1 MNMRYADAH
10 LHLTDPAS
18 KGIDDDAELVFSCTA
33 SPEEWGA
40 LSDMRDDRVVR
51 FYGTHPWY
59 AAKTDL
65 KGLEDILERDDKAC
79 VGEIGL
85 DSKRGQL
92 SEQVGS
98 FKAQLALSNKYD
110 RIANIHMIGCE
121 SEMLRI
127 LRESRC
133 TCILHSFSGPESY
146 IRPFAECG
154 CYFSVSPRI
163 HNKSKD
169 RIASLLSS
177 IPEDRLLIETDAPN
191 NRFEMREHV
200 LKLSEIMSVDGDE
213 LIRVTLKNAR
223 SLIP

>member
-18 KGIDDDAELVFSCTA
+18 EGIDCDAELAFSCTA
-33 SPEEWGA
+33 SPAEWSMLA
-40 LSDMRDDRVVR
+40 DMHDDRIVR

-59 AAKTDL
+59 AGKTDL
-65 KGLEDILERDDKAC
+65 KGLENILETDSKAC

-85 DSKRGQL
+85 DSKRGPL
-92 SEQVGS
+92 DEQIEP
-98 FKAQLALSNKYD
+98 FKAQLALSKKYD
-110 RIANIHMIGCE
+110 RVANIHMIGCE

-127 LRESRC
+127 IRENRC

-146 IRPFAECG
+146 IRSFAECE
-154 CYFSVSPRI
+154 CYFSISPRI
-163 HNKSKD
+163 LSRSKEK
-169 RIASLLSS
+169 IAALLST

-191 NRFEMREHV
+191 NRFGMKEHIS
-200 LKLSEIMSVDGDE
+200 KLSEIMSIDSDE
-213 LIRVTLKNAR
+213 LIRITLKNAR

>member
-10 LHLTDPAS
+10 LHLTDPNS

-33 SPEEWGA
+33 SPEEWK
-40 LSDMRDDRVVR
+40 LLDEMHDDRIIR

-59 AAKTDL
+59 AKKTDL
-65 KGLEDILERDDKAC
+65 KDLEDILEKDSKAC

-85 DSKRGQL
+85 DSKRSQL
-92 SEQVGS
+92 SDQIDS
-98 FKAQLALSNKYD
+98 FKAQLALSKKYE
-110 RIANIHMIGCE
+110 RVANIHVIGCE
-121 SEMLRI
+121 NEMLKI
-127 LRESRC
+127 LRESK
-133 TCILHSFSGPESY
+133 TSCILHSFSGPESY

-191 NRFEMREHV
+191 NRFGMKEHIS
-200 LKLSEIMSVDGDE
+200 KLSEIMSIDSDE
-213 LIRVTLKNAR
+213 LIRITLKNAR

>member
-33 SPEEWGA
+33 SPEEWGV

-65 KGLEDILERDDKAC
+65 EGLEDILERDDKAC

-92 SEQVGS
+92 SEQVDS
-98 FKAQLALSNKYD
+98 FKAQLALSKKYD

-191 NRFEMREHV
+191 NRFEMREHI
-200 LKLSEIMSVDGDE
+200 LKLSEIMSIDGDE